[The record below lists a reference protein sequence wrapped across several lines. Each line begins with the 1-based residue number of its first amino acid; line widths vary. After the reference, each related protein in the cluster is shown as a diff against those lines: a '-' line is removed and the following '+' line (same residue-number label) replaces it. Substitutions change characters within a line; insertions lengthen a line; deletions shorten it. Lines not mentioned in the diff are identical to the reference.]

1 MNNIKNYLD
10 ELKKGINNLDQN
22 KILKIESKLLETIK
36 KGNNIFVCGN
46 GGSSSVANHFL
57 CDFNKGVKISSKNKL
72 KPKVISLSNNME
84 TILAVSNDISFDKI
98 FSFQLENY
106 FSKGDILITFSSSG
120 SSPNI
125 VDVLNFSK
133 KKKIFSISFTGF
145 AKKKF
150 QKNSNINLD
159 IGIKNYGITEDFFQ
173 IIMHI
178 LSQSIR
184 SRYINN
190 HLKNKKI
197 IL

>member
-1 MNNIKNYLD
+1 MKILKNYLKIISD
-10 ELKKGINNLDQN
+10 TSFKLDLN
-22 KILKIESKLLETIK
+22 KLSKIENIIFRKIE
-36 KGNNIFVCGN
+36 NNNKIFVCGN
-46 GGSSSVANHFL
+46 GGAGSVANHFL

-72 KPKVISLSNNME
+72 KPKVISLSNNVE

-106 FSKGDILITFSSSG
+106 FSKGDILITFSCSG

-125 VDVLNFSK
+125 VDILNFSK

-150 QKNSNINLD
+150 QNKSNINLD

-173 IIMHI
+173 IIMHM
-178 LSQSIR
+178 LSQNIR
-184 SRYINN
+184 IKFV
-190 HLKNKKI
+190 KNTKKI